1 MRYQWKDL
9 FIFVTYFVFIPQLAF
24 CIGKCGNERENTI
37 EKSNIN
43 THLHSIS
50 LKIFWNID
58 GYRHDENR
66 SQKFA
71 NPATRRLRIDCSPVV
86 IGITY
91 SHIAFVR
98 NNYDQENRGC

>member
-1 MRYQWKDL
+1 MESVEMKRKHYREIRYQ
-9 FIFVTYFVFIPQLAF
+9 
-24 CIGKCGNERENTI
+24 
-37 EKSNIN
+37 N
-43 THLHSIS
+43 THLNSIS

-58 GYRHDENR
+58 GHRHDENR

-71 NPATRRLRIDCSPVV
+71 NPATRGLRIDRGPVV

-98 NNYDQENRGC
+98 NNYDQENGSC